1 MEVHTF
7 EHGAMKLHYRS
18 TGRGDPVVLIH
29 GLSGSTGWWRYNVP
43 VLALKYRVYLLDLVG
58 YGHGRRQR
66 ALGLE
71 GDVAL
76 IGAWMA
82 ALNLSRVALM
92 GHSMGG
98 HVALRLAAQNPER
111 VNRLVLVCAS
121 GLLRGHPV
129 RLALRLPHA
138 GLKGRA
144 SFLPRI
150 LFDSTRAGLPNLWR
164 SGLGVLA
171 DDTAPRLASV
181 KARTL
186 VIWGER
192 DVVIPPALGRAL
204 ADGIPGAQYLE
215 IPRAGH
221 VVMVDAPRPF
231 NRAVLAFLS
240 EGNGE
245 GNGV

>member
-1 MEVHTF
+1 MKVHTF
-7 EHGAMKLHYRS
+7 EHGTMKLHYRS

-98 HVALRLAAQNPER
+98 HVALRLAAQHPER

-121 GLLRGHPV
+121 GLLKASAYRT
-129 RLALRLPHA
+129 ALNLPRA
-138 GLKGRA
+138 LVTGRKR
-144 SFLPRI
+144 FVPRI
-150 LFDSTRAGLPNLWR
+150 LTDALLAGPLNLWR
-164 SGLGVLA
+164 N
-171 DDTAPRLASV
+171 ASDLLKDSV
-181 KARTL
+181 QDCLPMITSRTL
-186 VIWGER
+186 VVWGER
-192 DVVIPPALGRAL
+192 DALVPLPLGELLARSIAGAQLAVIPH
-204 ADGIPGAQYLE
+204 
-215 IPRAGH
+215 AGH
-221 VVMVDAPRPF
+221 VVMVDAPDEF
-231 NRAVLAFLS
+231 NAAVLTFVDGPQGA
-240 EGNGE
+240 G
-245 GNGV
+245 